1 MSYVFSVTSNK
12 RCSIQNNT
20 IQMEKQNFQACNKR
34 IYLDAKNVGTKMLK
48 KSFETAVKNLKYH
61 SAYQFITVVK
71 TFTKPFL

>member
-1 MSYVFSVTSNK
+1 
-12 RCSIQNNT
+12 
-20 IQMEKQNFQACNKR
+20 MEKQNFQACNKR

-71 TFTKPFL
+71 TFKKPFL